1 MLSLPFGQ
9 LVIWCES
16 HHHCLLC
23 LGYMGDWILS
33 RFMFFTIIV
42 NFKAGLL
49 QICMGC
55 HQQCGDHYK
64 VNGKGFILV
73 QVLSRWYNLT
83 GRYELLN
90 WSLFAHF
97 RNLVNFQ
104 SSVAPKPM
112 VVSPQQMYITGIN
125 RLSTFIQRKS
135 ELHSPLRYGVT
146 TAQST
151 VLRVM
156 LITLRV

>member
-1 MLSLPFGQ
+1 M
-9 LVIWCES
+9 
-16 HHHCLLC
+16 
-23 LGYMGDWILS
+23 
-33 RFMFFTIIV
+33 V
-42 NFKAGLL
+42 NFKAELL
-49 QICMGC
+49 QICIGC

-64 VNGKGFILV
+64 VHGKGFILV
-73 QVLSRWYNLT
+73 QVLSRYHNLT

-90 WSLFAHF
+90 WSVFAHSQ
-97 RNLVNFQ
+97 NLVNFQ
-104 SSVAPKPM
+104 SSVAQKPM
-112 VVSPQQMYITGIN
+112 GVSPPQMHITGIS

-135 ELHSPLRYGVT
+135 ELHSPLRYGAT